1 MSDTAEIDRH
11 VKGPEYWMLIDA
23 KAPQQRTGVLGS
35 LNMSADSFRLLPK
48 EDETSSAWTA
58 TEWAETRRGW
68 IFITSRPTMREA
80 LRPLISLWID
90 LLVLRLLNE
99 PTQQQKSVWFVIDE
113 LASLQRLPQ
122 LHTAITENRK
132 SQNQVIL
139 GFQGRSQMEARYG
152 DDAEAMLS
160 QPATKI
166 FLRTTEPRA
175 AKWVSDAHRR
185 GGDRAPPRN
194 ALRRFSGGEEFCARS
209 TDRTLS
215 DAIRDFRSRRPARIS

>member
-1 MSDTAEIDRH
+1 
-11 VKGPEYWMLIDA
+11 
-23 KAPQQRTGVLGS
+23 
-35 LNMSADSFRLLPK
+35 MSADSFRLLPK
-48 EDETSSAWTA
+48 ENETTSAWTA
-58 TEWAETRRGW
+58 TQWAESRRGW

-90 LLVLRLLNE
+90 TLVLRLLNE
-99 PTQQQKSVWFVIDE
+99 PMPDQKPVWFVIDE

-132 SQNQVIL
+132 SQNPVIL

-152 DDAEAMLS
+152 EDAEAMLS

-175 AKWVSDAHRR
+175 AKWVSEAIGEVEIERLRETHYD
-185 GGDRAPPRN
+185 GTRAGKNYRAGPADGNLLCCPPRSQGS
-194 ALRRFSGGEEFCARS
+194 RRSARFPQS
-209 TDRTLS
+209 TGSMSLDS
-215 DAIRDFRSRRPARIS
+215 HFRSLRLKRKAPASMNGRWMT